1 MIGTPMD
8 LRADRLG
15 FVRALRTLQGC
26 PFREIGMKTF
36 KRAAARLCVA
46 WLMGASGAVAQAGLL
61 GDHTVT
67 EVPVTGIGEVRLSFP
82 TLLPNGDLLDPS
94 TLINMVSACWCRS
107 KFDPPCRLNFDPGLG
122 AGIG

>member
-1 MIGTPMD
+1 
-8 LRADRLG
+8 
-15 FVRALRTLQGC
+15 
-26 PFREIGMKTF
+26 MKTF

-94 TLINMVSACWCRS
+94 TLINMVSAAMLRS
-107 KFDPPCRLNFDPGLG
+107 SPSKCDVAKTLITSTRGTG
-122 AGIG
+122 QRTGQ